1 MKMSVFGKEYSQI
14 YDLLYK
20 SKDYK
25 KETEYLNKLIKKNY
39 KQKIK
44 NILDIGCG
52 TGKHASLLADKGYQ
66 LHGVDMSPQMI
77 SIAKKNLKE
86 KKNLLFSLS
95 NISNLKLKKKFDVII
110 SVFHVMSY
118 QTKNNELIKA
128 FEIVK
133 KHLISGGIFIFDF
146 WYGPAVLTD
155 LPVNS
160 IKKIRY
166 KDMKISRFGKPYL
179 KPEANTIDM
188 KYSIFIENKNT
199 KKIKKKKEIHTLR
212 FFFDTELE
220 LICRRLKFKILKKYE
235 WMSLKKPDLKSRN
248 VVWVIK
254 K

>member
-1 MKMSVFGKEYSQI
+1 MSVFGKEYSQI

-20 SKDYK
+20 SKDY
-25 KETEYLNKLIKKNY
+25 EREVEYLNKLIKKNY
-39 KQKIK
+39 KKKIE

-52 TGKHASLLADKGYQ
+52 TGKHASLLVDKGYQ
-66 LHGVDMSPQMI
+66 LHGIDMSPKMK
-77 SIAKKNLKE
+77 SIEKKNLKK
-86 KKNLLFSLS
+86 KKNLSFSLS
-95 NISNLKLKKKFDVII
+95 TISNLNLKKKFDVII

-133 KHLISGGIFIFDF
+133 KHLNGGGIFIFDF

-160 IKKIRY
+160 IKRLSY
-166 KDMKISRFGKPYL
+166 RDMKISRFGKPYI
-179 KPEANTIDM
+179 KPQTNTIDM
-188 KYSIFIENKNT
+188 KYSILMENKKS
-199 KKIKKKKEIHTLR
+199 KKIKKKKEIHRLR
-212 FFFDTELE
+212 YFFDTELE

-235 WMSLKKPDLKSRN
+235 WMSLKKPDFKSRN
-248 VVWVIK
+248 VVWLIK

>member
-1 MKMSVFGKEYSQI
+1 
-14 YDLLYK
+14 
-20 SKDYK
+20 
-25 KETEYLNKLIKKNY
+25 
-39 KQKIK
+39 
-44 NILDIGCG
+44 
-52 TGKHASLLADKGYQ
+52 
-66 LHGVDMSPQMI
+66 MSPQMI

-179 KPEANTIDM
+179 KPEANSIDM

-199 KKIKKKKEIHTLR
+199 KKIKKKKR
-212 FFFDTELE
+212 NSY
-220 LICRRLKFKILKKYE
+220 FKILFWYRIRVN
-235 WMSLKKPDLKSRN
+235 L
-248 VVWVIK
+248 
-254 K
+254 

>member
-1 MKMSVFGKEYSQI
+1 MSVFGKEYSEI

-20 SKDYK
+20 SKDY
-25 KETEYLNKLIKKNY
+25 EREVEYLNKLIKKNY
-39 KQKIK
+39 KKKIK

-52 TGKHASLLADKGYQ
+52 TGKHASLLVDKGYV

-77 SIAKKNLKE
+77 SIAKKNLKQ
-86 KKNLLFSLS
+86 KKNLSFSLS
-95 NISNLKLKKKFDVII
+95 TISNLNLKKKFDVII

-133 KHLISGGIFIFDF
+133 KHLNGGGIFIFDF

-160 IKKIRY
+160 IKRLKHR
-166 KDMKISRFGKPYL
+166 DMKISRFGKPYI
-179 KPEANTIDM
+179 KPQTNTIDM
-188 KYSIFIENKNT
+188 KYSILMENKKS
-199 KKIKKKKEIHTLR
+199 KKIKKKKEIHRLR
-212 FFFDTELE
+212 YFFDTELE

-235 WMSLKKPDLKSRN
+235 WMSLKKPDFKSRN
-248 VVWVIK
+248 VVWLIK

>member
-1 MKMSVFGKEYSQI
+1 MSVFGKEYSQI

-20 SKDYK
+20 SKDY
-25 KETEYLNKLIKKNY
+25 EREVEYLNKLIKKNY
-39 KQKIK
+39 KKKIK

-52 TGKHASLLADKGYQ
+52 TGKHASLLVDKGYQ

-86 KKNLLFSLS
+86 KKNLSFSLS
-95 NISNLKLKKKFDVII
+95 TISNLNLKKKFDIII

-133 KHLISGGIFIFDF
+133 KHLNGGGIFIFDF

-160 IKKIRY
+160 NKRLKY
-166 KDMKISRFGKPYL
+166 KDIKISRFGKPYL
-179 KPEANTIDM
+179 KPQANTIDM
-188 KYSIFIENKNT
+188 KYSIFIENKNS
-199 KKIKKKKEIHTLR
+199 KKIKKQKETHTLR

-220 LICRRLKFKILKKYE
+220 LICERLEFKILEKYE
-235 WMSLKKPDLKSRN
+235 WMSFKKPNLKSRN
-248 VVWVIK
+248 VVWLIK

>member
-1 MKMSVFGKEYSQI
+1 MSVFGKEYSQI

-20 SKDYK
+20 SKDYEREVK
-25 KETEYLNKLIKKNY
+25 YLNKLIKKNC
-39 KQKIK
+39 KKKIK

-52 TGKHASLLADKGYQ
+52 TGKHASLLVDKGYE

-77 SIAKKNLKE
+77 SIAKKNLKQ
-86 KKNLLFSLS
+86 KKNLSFSLS
-95 NISNLKLKKKFDVII
+95 TISNLNLKKKFDVII

-133 KHLISGGIFIFDF
+133 KHLNGGGIFIFDF

-160 IKKIRY
+160 IKTLRHR
-166 KDMKISRFGKPYL
+166 DMKISRFGKPYI
-179 KPEANTIDM
+179 KPQTNTIDM
-188 KYSIFIENKNT
+188 KYSILMENKKS
-199 KKIKKKKEIHTLR
+199 KKIKKKKEIHRLR
-212 FFFDTELE
+212 YFFDTELE

-235 WMSLKKPDLKSRN
+235 WMSLKKPDFKSRN
-248 VVWVIK
+248 VVWLIK

>member
-1 MKMSVFGKEYSQI
+1 MSVFGKEYSQI

-20 SKDYK
+20 SKDYE
-25 KETEYLNKLIKKNY
+25 KEVEYLNKLIKKNY
-39 KQKIK
+39 KKKIK

-52 TGKHASLLADKGYQ
+52 TGKHASLLVDKGYE

-77 SIAKKNLKE
+77 SIAKKNNKQ
-86 KKNLLFSLS
+86 KKNLSFSLS
-95 NISNLKLKKKFDVII
+95 TISKLNLKKKFDVII

-133 KHLISGGIFIFDF
+133 KHLNGGGIFIFDF

-160 IKKIRY
+160 IKTLRHRDI
-166 KDMKISRFGKPYL
+166 KISRFGKPYI
-179 KPEANTIDM
+179 KPQTNTIDM
-188 KYSIFIENKNT
+188 KYSILMENKKL
-199 KKIKKKKEIHTLR
+199 KKIKKKKEIHRLR
-212 FFFDTELE
+212 YFFDTELE

-235 WMSLKKPDLKSRN
+235 WMSLKKPDFKSRN
-248 VVWVIK
+248 VVWLIK